1 MNASVKEQERIAGAF
16 RCVVADRA
24 DCVSAEPVLWH
35 NDAEGE
41 CVNMFFPS
49 VNEINPRRPWL
60 IRRIGLS
67 AFGAILLLATAASR
81 AQNAAP
87 QGEKNETPPAG
98 NVETGKQIYMKDG
111 CYECHGREGQ
121 GAAQASGPRI
131 GPPQRL
137 IRPFIKYVRQPTGQ
151 MPPFTREVISDQE
164 LADIYAYLQSRP
176 RPASSKDIP
185 LLNQ

>member
-1 MNASVKEQERIAGAF
+1 M
-16 RCVVADRA
+16 
-24 DCVSAEPVLWH
+24 LW
-35 NDAEGE
+35 
-41 CVNMFFPS
+41 PS
-49 VNEINPRRPWL
+49 VNEIERCRPCM
-60 IRRIGLS
+60 IRRITLP
-67 AFGAILLLATAASR
+67 AIGAILLLAAPAPR
-81 AQNAAP
+81 AQNAA
-87 QGEKNETPPAG
+87 QRGKNETTPAE
-98 NVETGKQIYMKDG
+98 NVETGKKIFMKDG

-151 MPPFTREVISDQE
+151 MPPFTAEVISDQE

>member
-1 MNASVKEQERIAGAF
+1 MGDANFSQAAHVEIAF
-16 RCVVADRA
+16 QRE
-24 DCVSAEPVLWH
+24 SVLWH
-35 NDAEGE
+35 NGAKGE
-41 CVNMFFPS
+41 MMNMFRRS
-49 VNEINPRRPWL
+49 VRAVETHHRYSLELPAGL
-60 IRRIGLS
+60 I
-67 AFGAILLLATAASR
+67 FGAILLIAATAPR

-87 QGEKNETPPAG
+87 QAEKTAASPSG
-98 NVETGKQIYMKDG
+98 NAETGKKIFTKDG

-151 MPPFTREVISDQE
+151 MPPFTTEVISDQE

-176 RPASSKDIP
+176 KATPSKDIP

>member
-1 MNASVKEQERIAGAF
+1 MIF
-16 RCVVADRA
+16 
-24 DCVSAEPVLWH
+24 PFL
-35 NDAEGE
+35 
-41 CVNMFFPS
+41 NMI
-49 VNEINPRRPWL
+49 EWRHACM
-60 IRRIGLS
+60 IRRITLP
-67 AFGAILLLATAASR
+67 AIGAILLLLAAPAPR

-87 QGEKNETPPAG
+87 QGEKNAAPPAG
-98 NVETGKQIYMKDG
+98 NAEAGKKIYTKDG

-131 GPPQRL
+131 GPPQRF

-151 MPPFTREVISDQE
+151 MPPFTAEVISDQE

-176 RPASSKDIP
+176 KATPSKDIP

>member
-1 MNASVKEQERIAGAF
+1 MRLPSKNSNELRCAG
-16 RCVVADRA
+16 
-24 DCVSAEPVLWH
+24 
-35 NDAEGE
+35 
-41 CVNMFFPS
+41 M
-49 VNEINPRRPWL
+49 
-60 IRRIGLS
+60 IRRFALPAI
-67 AFGAILLLATAASR
+67 GAILLLAAPEAR

-87 QGEKNETPPAG
+87 QGEKNEAAPVG
-98 NVETGKQIYMKDG
+98 NSETGKKIFTKDG

-131 GPPQRL
+131 GPSQRF

-151 MPPFTREVISDQE
+151 MPPYSSAVISDQE

-176 RPASSKDIP
+176 LAAPSKDIP

>member
-16 RCVVADRA
+16 HCVVADRA

-41 CVNMFFPS
+41 LVNMFFPS
-49 VNEINPRRPWL
+49 VNSIERRRFRL
-60 IRRIGLS
+60 IRRIILP
-67 AFGAILLLATAASR
+67 AMGAILLLAAPAPR
-81 AQNAAP
+81 ALNATP
-87 QGEKNETPPAG
+87 QGEKGEVAAAG
-98 NVETGKQIYMKDG
+98 NAETGKKIFMKDG

-131 GPPQRL
+131 GPPQRF
-137 IRPFIKYVRQPTGQ
+137 IRPFINYVRQPTGQ
-151 MPPFTREVISDQE
+151 MPPFTKEVISDKE

>member
-1 MNASVKEQERIAGAF
+1 MTIPFPFANSIERS
-16 RCVVADRA
+16 C
-24 DCVSAEPVLWH
+24 
-35 NDAEGE
+35 
-41 CVNMFFPS
+41 
-49 VNEINPRRPWL
+49 PRV
-60 IRRIGLS
+60 IRRITLP
-67 AFGAILLLATAASR
+67 AIGAILFLAAPGPR

-87 QGEKNETPPAG
+87 QGGKNETTPAG
-98 NVETGKQIYMKDG
+98 NVETGKKIFMKDG

-131 GPPQRL
+131 GPPQRF

-151 MPPFTREVISDQE
+151 MPPFTTEVISDQE

-176 RPASSKDIP
+176 TAKPSRDIP